1 MMVTT
6 VRVTVGQ
13 FERWR
18 PPPEKEAF
26 RYDLWDGEVV
36 EMAPAGDAHG
46 VAASQIGWRI
56 GRFVHEHRLGRTYAA
71 ETGFVLDEARHRVLA
86 PDVAFV
92 AQERLRSPPGPG
104 FFHGAPDLAVEVRS
118 PSQSVAEL
126 TQKAA
131 AYLDAGS
138 SLVWVVDLSLQQ
150 VTEYRPNEHARQLG
164 PEDQLVGDPVLP
176 GFRVPVRLLFEV

>member
-1 MMVTT
+1 MVTT

-13 FERWR
+13 FESWR

-36 EMAPAGDAHG
+36 EMAPAGGDHG
-46 VAASQIGWRI
+46 SVSLEIGYLIRHHA
-56 GRFVHEHRLGRTYAA
+56 RQHRLGRTYAA

-92 AQERLRSPPGPG
+92 ARARLPEGPQPG
-104 FFHGAPDLAVEVRS
+104 FFRGAPDLAVEVRS

-126 TQKAA
+126 AQKAA

-138 SLVWVVDLSLQQ
+138 SLVWVVDLALQQ
-150 VTEYRPNEHARQLG
+150 VKQYRPNEQPRQLG